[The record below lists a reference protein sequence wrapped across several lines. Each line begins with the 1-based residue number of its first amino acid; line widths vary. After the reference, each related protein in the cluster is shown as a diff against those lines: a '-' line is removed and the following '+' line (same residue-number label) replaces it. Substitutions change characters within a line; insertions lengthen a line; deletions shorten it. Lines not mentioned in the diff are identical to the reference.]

1 MSALYPILSLLGYA
15 FAVQLL
21 SRSEIRTSLLLAICC
36 LINLMYLFGLAHQL
50 ELGATITF
58 WLGIALLIVISIL
71 KMRVV
76 IGQIKPNLLYFLP
89 FIFFYRAIPADFFFT
104 GWDEFSHWAI
114 SIKFLFLNNQIY
126 QAKDAL
132 PIGHY
137 PPGQQIF
144 QYWFLISA
152 QSGWSEK
159 LILYSQTFFSLAG
172 LLFISNSSLLN
183 QRYAFA
189 YFVASI
195 LIVHWLS
202 NLGSTFF
209 HIYPDALFG
218 ILFASAL
225 IMVAEP
231 KKSTMHYLSLATI
244 LSTLVLEKQIGLVLA
259 GMIIVWMLLEG
270 LLPSL
275 GQQAYS
281 HSKSRF
287 LGVLLCT
294 STIAFSAIS
303 WGIYSSPSPTPST
316 ARSPAT
322 TLQSSSSI
330 PEYTSIKNSDHWELH
345 TYLKNLKTKIPLIS
359 TVENSYDQLLK
370 IGLPLR
376 IVNILDALWHK
387 ARDPL
392 YRADSLNLSIPIY
405 SFLLACLSLII
416 FFYLKSYS
424 TADRRAALLTLF
436 TYLNLFVYIT
446 FLLFAYLF
454 FFSEYEANKLASF
467 ERYIGTYAIALCLSI
482 AICFFNYISA
492 LQKIFCYL
500 FLIIFFAVCIILM
513 PSRLVSQWTNGF
525 DYRYDSWLTESAA
538 TNVEKVHYELIN
550 LLKLIPRVDNKPY
563 KIYFVHQN
571 TKGYTK
577 WAFGYLSF
585 PHKTQLSCWSL
596 GKAYYTGDIWTCNQS
611 LEEAS
616 KDYDYLVL
624 YGVDDRFWNE
634 HGNKFEPSESALS
647 PGVYKIQKSDQGVN
661 YHRLRN

>member
-58 WLGIALLIVISIL
+58 WLGIILLIVISIL
-71 KMRVV
+71 KIRMV

-89 FIFFYRAIPADFFFT
+89 FIFFYIAIPADFFFT

-114 SIKFLFLNNQIY
+114 SIKFLFFNNQIY

-137 PPGQQIF
+137 PPAQQIF
-144 QYWFLISA
+144 QYWFLLSA

-159 LILYSQTFFSLAG
+159 LVLYSQTFFSLAG
-172 LLFISNSSLLN
+172 LLFISSSSLLN
-183 QRYAFA
+183 QKSAFA

-195 LIVHWLS
+195 LMVHWLS
-202 NLGSTFF
+202 NLGFTFF

-231 KKSTMHYLSLATI
+231 KKSTMHYLFLATV

-259 GMIIVWMLLEG
+259 GMIIVWILLEG
-270 LLPSL
+270 LLPSI

-281 HSKSRF
+281 HSKNRF
-287 LGVLLCT
+287 LGVLLCA

-303 WGIYSSPSPTPST
+303 WGIYSSPSPSPSA

-330 PEYTSIKNSDHWELH
+330 PEDTLIKNSGHWELH
-345 TYLKNLKTKIPLIS
+345 SYLKTKIPLIS
-359 TVENSYDQLLK
+359 TVENGYEQLLK
-370 IGLPLR
+370 LGLPLR
-376 IVNILDALWHK
+376 IANILDALWHK
-387 ARDPL
+387 IRDPL
-392 YRADSLNLSIPIY
+392 YSADSLNLSIPIY
-405 SFLLACLSLII
+405 GFLLACLSLII
-416 FFYLKSYS
+416 FFYSKSHS
-424 TADRRAALLTLF
+424 TTDHRAALLALF
-436 TYLNLFVYIT
+436 TYLNLFVYIS

-467 ERYIGTYAIALCLSI
+467 ERYIGTYAIALCLLI
-482 AICFFNYISA
+482 IICFFNFVST
-492 LQKIFCYL
+492 LRKIFCYI
-500 FLIIFFAVCIILM
+500 FLIAFFAVCVILM

-525 DYRYDSWLTESAA
+525 DYHYDSWLTENAA
-538 TNVEKVHYELIN
+538 TNVEQVHHELID

-563 KIYFVHQN
+563 KIYFVQQN
-571 TKGYTK
+571 TKGYAK
-577 WAFGYLSF
+577 WAFSYLSF
-585 PHKTQLSCWSL
+585 PHKTQVSCWSI
-596 GKAYYTGDIWTCNQS
+596 GKPYYPGDIWTCNQA
-611 LEEAS
+611 LEEAT

-634 HGNKFEPSESALS
+634 HSNKFEPGERDFSQ
-647 PGVYKIQKSDQGVN
+647 GVYKIHRSDQGMN